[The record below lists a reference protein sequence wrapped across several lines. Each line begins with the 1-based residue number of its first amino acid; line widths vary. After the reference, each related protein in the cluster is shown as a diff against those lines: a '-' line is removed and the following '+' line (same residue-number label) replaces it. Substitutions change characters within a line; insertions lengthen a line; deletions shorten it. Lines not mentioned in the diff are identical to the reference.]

1 MIYANGSPHTVA
13 FMDFGTNSIRLLVVR
28 IDPNQSFTILH
39 KLKETVRLGE
49 GEFERNRLQPQAIER
64 AITVAT
70 QFAHVAEA
78 AGADEIVAVATA
90 ATREAENNE
99 TFLHHLKDRA
109 GIDVRIVSGLEEA
122 RLIYL
127 GVATGADIGERQALF
142 IDIGGGSTESIIGTQ
157 NDHLYLSS
165 EKLGAIRLSAQF
177 LGDDDGPVSSKR
189 YNAIRDY
196 VRTHAAR
203 TLHELSMF
211 RIDAAYGSS
220 GTIESLAE
228 VGGDP
233 STLTYKGLQE
243 SVRMLCSLPLS
254 KRRDVPG
261 LTPSRADIVVGGAAI
276 IETYM
281 QELGIDRLAVSDR
294 GLRDGL
300 LVDYLLR
307 HGKADLF
314 GADVGLRERSVL
326 QLGRACRF
334 NEEHARTTARL
345 ALQLFDSA
353 AASGLHKMGTWE
365 RELLEYAAL
374 LHHIGGFLTYNGYQ
388 RHGHYLVRNAELLG
402 FDQLEI
408 AMMAEMVLYH
418 RGSLPRLAHHEFAM
432 LEHDQQ
438 DAVRMLST
446 FLRVAENLDRSQTNH
461 ITAARLGVEK
471 PGRLALELQATRD
484 PQVEIS
490 GLDNQRGA
498 IERVFGR
505 KLVVRTWPEGAAQ
518 SIA

>member
-1 MIYANGSPHTVA
+1 MTEAIGPPHTVA

-28 IDPNQSFTILH
+28 IDPNQSVTILH

-49 GEFERNRLQPQAIER
+49 GEFARNRLQPQAIER
-64 AITVAT
+64 ALNVAT
-70 QFAHVAEA
+70 QFAHVART

-99 TFLHHLKDRA
+99 TFLHRLKEST
-109 GIDVRIVSGLEEA
+109 GVDVHIVSGLEEA

-127 GVATGADIGERQALF
+127 GVATAMDIGGRQAF
-142 IDIGGGSTESIIGTQ
+142 FMDIGGGSTETIIGTQ
-157 NDHLYLSS
+157 HDHLYLSS
-165 EKLGAIRLSAQF
+165 EKLGAIRLSAQM
-177 LGDDDGPVSSKR
+177 LDGNEGAVSAKQ
-189 YNAIRDY
+189 YNTVRDY

-203 TLHELSMF
+203 TLHELSAY
-211 RIDAAYGSS
+211 RIDAAFGSS

-233 STLTYKGLQE
+233 TTLTYKGLQE
-243 SVRMLCSLPLS
+243 TVRMLCSLPLA
-254 KRRDVPG
+254 KRREVPG
-261 LTPSRADIVVGGAAI
+261 LTPARADIVVGGAAI
-276 IETYM
+276 IDTYM
-281 QELGIDRLAVSDR
+281 QELGIERMTVSDR

-300 LVDYLLR
+300 LVDYLIR
-307 HGKADLF
+307 HGKSDLF

-334 NEEHARTTARL
+334 NEEHARNTARL

-353 AASGLHKMGTWE
+353 AMAGLHKMGPWE
-365 RELLEYAAL
+365 RELLEYSAL
-374 LHHIGGFLTYNGYQ
+374 LHHIGSFLTYNGYQ

-408 AMMAEMVLYH
+408 VMMAELVLYH
-418 RGSLPRLAHHEFAM
+418 RGALPRVTHHEFAM
-432 LEHDQQ
+432 LEPEQRT
-438 DAVRMLST
+438 AVRTLST
-446 FLRVAENLDRSQTNH
+446 FLRIAENLDRSQTNH
-461 ITAARLGVEK
+461 ITSARLGVEK
-471 PGRLALELQATRD
+471 PRRIVLELQASRD

-490 GLDNQRGA
+490 GLENQRGA

-505 KLVVRTWPEGAAQ
+505 KLVVRTWPDDAAQ